1 MTLLNRQYKQKDCC
15 AVFLWMFYWKL
26 STIFVALVLAG
37 LFLHIISIWFTW
49 YAAGEL
55 KKTQLSLKKTRKKK
69 CNGYYN
75 LKIAC
80 KLHHCLWNLQ
90 DLRERTPV
98 RRKKDSCCWLGT
110 PISATLKGGWKNW
123 QSTES
128 HGDRDK
134 SEV

>member
-55 KKTQLSLKKTRKKK
+55 KKTQLSLKKIRKK
-69 CNGYYN
+69 NVMDITI
-75 LKIAC
+75 L
-80 KLHHCLWNLQ
+80 KLHVNYITVSGIF
-90 DLRERTPV
+90 R
-98 RRKKDSCCWLGT
+98 
-110 PISATLKGGWKNW
+110 I
-123 QSTES
+123 
-128 HGDRDK
+128 
-134 SEV
+134 